1 MAIRFV
7 PESNLAGAPGSPLP
21 ADPALRAA
29 VLKRNAPPLRA
40 EAAVGGMVEDLVAR
54 GMHRDEAVRIA
65 LEQTGYAE
73 TVQQRLRDEWENR
86 PTAATPET
94 QPPAQPNDMAQ
105 FDVLPGDQ
113 PGTQRVWN
121 PRTGSYETRRMPQ
134 ADPRAAE
141 KAVEQQRTY
150 DNIAENYAPGEADK
164 WRSADERGTIHVPRT
179 PRMIDRAD
187 AARQDEYLAME
198 GGIGA
203 RGRIQQRTEGQSQT
217 YHPQWA
223 REAGLDPNDPEVMAM
238 PRGDLIAAARAKRN
252 EGKPTPQQREN
263 MWRVQMMMNAGNFA
277 GAMTL
282 AGSDPNMA
290 SVIMNQQNAALNANR
305 GGGPIQFGPNPLGV
319 QAAGQAQLAEAGRQG
334 ALGRGLQQP
343 PQGLVD
349 QQRQAL
355 ADKARQDNPE
365 AAGARDLAAGDL
377 TTPEARQV
385 LEKMAEQYDT
395 GGDFFGTEAEGTSV
409 WYLPGVGAMSHAD
422 EERLRIAIR
431 DRFSVSDEEAAH
443 LAREAAN
450 SRRRGPWGGNWGMR
464 PGLPRPKSGA
474 APQAPTT
481 ATPKPPQPA
490 APAPDE
496 WPPTWH
502 GRPPSNPTGGAI

>member
-7 PESNLAGAPGSPLP
+7 PESNLAGAPSAPLAVEPDAGGVQAKFREVYRSLIAQGYSPEQ
-21 ADPALRAA
+21 ATEVASQQSGYGDSVRSDLR
-29 VLKRNAPPLRA
+29 K
-40 EAAVGGMVEDLVAR
+40 
-54 GMHRDEAVRIA
+54 
-65 LEQTGYAE
+65 
-73 TVQQRLRDEWENR
+73 EWESR

-94 QPPAQPNDMAQ
+94 QPPAPPSDMAQ

-121 PRTGSYETRRMPQ
+121 PQTGTYETRRMPQ

-141 KAVEQQRTY
+141 RAAEQQRTY

-179 PRMIDRAD
+179 PRMIANAD

-203 RGRIQQRTEGQSQT
+203 RGRIQQRTERQSQS

-290 SVIMNQQNAALNANR
+290 SVVMNQQNAALNANR
-305 GGGPIQFGPNPLGV
+305 GGGPLQFGPNPLGV
-319 QAAGQAQLAEAGRQG
+319 QAAHNQQLTELGLRVATGRGFQPMTPAQEAAANAQAQSLENQLPA
-334 ALGRGLQQP
+334 
-343 PQGLVD
+343 D
-349 QQRQAL
+349 QQASRHAKDATVHPSEYQY
-355 ADKARQDNPE
+355 ADDYVARLYSGQMGWGTSSDF
-365 AAGARDLAAGDL
+365 
-377 TTPEARQV
+377 TI
-385 LEKMAEQYDT
+385 AEQQQAVDHLVQDKGY
-395 GGDFFGTEAEGTSV
+395 AEEKAQRIV
-409 WYLPGVGAMSHAD
+409 D
-422 EERLRIAIR
+422 EIA
-431 DRFSVSDEEAAH
+431 
-443 LAREAAN
+443 
-450 SRRRGPWGGNWGMR
+450 RRRNSQSLGGSSMR
-464 PGLPRPKSGA
+464 GA
-474 APQAPTT
+474 P
-481 ATPKPPQPA
+481 ATPP
-490 APAPDE
+490 
-496 WPPTWH
+496 
-502 GRPPSNPTGGAI
+502 NPTGGAI

>member
-7 PESNLAGAPGSPLP
+7 PESNLAGAPGAPLP

-94 QPPAQPNDMAQ
+94 QPPAAPNDMAQ

-121 PRTGSYETRRMPQ
+121 PRTGSYETRRIPQ

-164 WRSADERGTIHVPRT
+164 WRSANERGTIHVPRT

-203 RGRIQQRTEGQSQT
+203 RGRIQQRTERQSQT

-334 ALGRGLQQP
+334 ALGRGLQPMTPAQEAAANAQAQSLENQLP
-343 PQGLVD
+343 AD
-349 QQRQAL
+349 QQAARHVKDAAVHPSEYQYADDYVARL
-355 ADKARQDNPE
+355 YSADKGWGTSSDFT
-365 AAGARDLAAGDL
+365 L
-377 TTPEARQV
+377 
-385 LEKMAEQYDT
+385 AEQQQAVDHLVKDKGYSPT
-395 GGDFFGTEAEGTSV
+395 KAQQIV
-409 WYLPGVGAMSHAD
+409 D
-422 EERLRIAIR
+422 EIA
-431 DRFSVSDEEAAH
+431 
-443 LAREAAN
+443 
-450 SRRRGPWGGNWGMR
+450 RRRNAESWGGSSMR
-464 PGLPRPKSGA
+464 GA
-474 APQAPTT
+474 
-481 ATPKPPQPA
+481 PA
-490 APAPDE
+490 APP
-496 WPPTWH
+496 
-502 GRPPSNPTGGAI
+502 NPTGGAI